1 MDRATVAETLL
12 RAVAVKDRA
21 REITGD
27 LLETYSQA
35 GAFSFWLAFTRLFLS
50 FAWKPAAAFLVA
62 AIVSFSFSTEL
73 FFVASRK
80 LFAGPVHAPT
90 LLFHALRYAEVSSP
104 LWALAVFTMLRFGV
118 RDRLWIV
125 SAIYAC
131 LTTGFVY
138 SYWIPQG
145 HLILWIGS
153 GVAVVLS
160 LSTDRMR
167 RATSVIAAVLA
178 LGVATNHFLEFAL
191 SRAVRHHLSP
201 LSAGISFFFL
211 LLSVP
216 FVETATC
223 VALHRRMVVEK
234 RSIAR

>member
-1 MDRATVAETLL
+1 MGRANVAETLL

-35 GAFSFWLAFTRLFLS
+35 GAISFWLAFTRLFLS

-62 AIVSFSFSTEL
+62 VIVSFSFSTEL

-80 LFAGPVHAPT
+80 LFTGPVHAPT
-90 LLFHALRYAEVSSP
+90 LLFHALRYAEASAP
-104 LWALAVFTMLRFGV
+104 LWALAVFTILRFGV

-125 SAIYAC
+125 SAIYGC

-153 GVAVVLS
+153 GAAVVLS

-167 RATSVIAAVLA
+167 RATSVIAVVLT
-178 LGVATNHFLEFAL
+178 LGVATNQFLVFILSMVLYNHFSSA
-191 SRAVRHHLSP
+191 
-201 LSAGISFFFL
+201 SAGTSSLFL

-216 FVETATC
+216 LVETATC
-223 VALHRRMVVEK
+223 VALHRRIVVEK
-234 RSIAR
+234 RLIAR